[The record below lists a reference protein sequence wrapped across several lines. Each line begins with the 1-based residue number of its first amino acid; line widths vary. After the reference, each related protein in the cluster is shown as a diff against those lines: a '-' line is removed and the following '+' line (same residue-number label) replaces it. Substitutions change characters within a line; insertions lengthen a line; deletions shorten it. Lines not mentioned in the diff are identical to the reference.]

1 MLRLVPTRPTLLN
14 AAIPHPTPTAWLLRI
29 AKVYETLVPELLQ
42 PLQLKSQTLLGS
54 EYHLVT
60 GATVAQLD
68 QPAIAR
74 FLRWKLPLHHSWPCC
89 PRTMDQFVEKA
100 AQTLAR
106 KFGAAIP
113 QTLLIGLLD
122 PSSRDSYYK
131 KLASNLRGRTLQLF
145 PSLTAPSAE
154 AQDATSP
161 TLFCLVGQEGL
172 FCGIDSPRH
181 CNGFYPG
188 GTKFIPQNTA
198 NTISR
203 AGAKIAEALHYLR
216 LYHPL
221 PPAGAHWLE
230 LGASPGGMTA
240 ELLTKGYRV
249 TAIDRAPLDP
259 RLDYSADLTFVRS
272 DAARFTPA
280 ADTRFDAILCDLNG
294 EPRDSIEQVIR
305 LATQLVSGGL
315 VIFTLKTTGATT
327 LPHLQRLADSVTA
340 LAATGGLQ
348 LLAQTHLTYNR
359 HEFTLFFRKRETAE
373 QPAVDFFPAGF
384 STC

>member
-29 AKVYETLVPELLQ
+29 AKVYEALVPELLQ
-42 PLQLKSQTLLGS
+42 PLQLKSHTRLGS

-60 GATVAQLD
+60 GATLAQLG

-89 PRTMDQFVEKA
+89 PRTMDQFVKKA

-106 KFGAAIP
+106 KFGATAP

-145 PSLTAPSAE
+145 PPLTATSAE

-188 GTKFIPQNTA
+188 GTKFIPQNSA

-216 LYHPL
+216 LHQPEYCR
-221 PPAGAHWLE
+221 
-230 LGASPGGMTA
+230 
-240 ELLTKGYRV
+240 YR
-249 TAIDRAPLDP
+249 
-259 RLDYSADLTFVRS
+259 
-272 DAARFTPA
+272 
-280 ADTRFDAILCDLNG
+280 
-294 EPRDSIEQVIR
+294 
-305 LATQLVSGGL
+305 
-315 VIFTLKTTGATT
+315 
-327 LPHLQRLADSVTA
+327 H
-340 LAATGGLQ
+340 
-348 LLAQTHLTYNR
+348 
-359 HEFTLFFRKRETAE
+359 
-373 QPAVDFFPAGF
+373 
-384 STC
+384 

>member
-1 MLRLVPTRPTLLN
+1 
-14 AAIPHPTPTAWLLRI
+14 
-29 AKVYETLVPELLQ
+29 
-42 PLQLKSQTLLGS
+42 
-54 EYHLVT
+54 
-60 GATVAQLD
+60 
-68 QPAIAR
+68 
-74 FLRWKLPLHHSWPCC
+74 
-89 PRTMDQFVEKA
+89 MDQFVEKA

-106 KFGAAIP
+106 KFGTAKP

-145 PSLTAPSAE
+145 PPLAAPSAE
-154 AQDATSP
+154 TQDATSP

-216 LYHPL
+216 LHHPL

-240 ELLTKGYRV
+240 ELLAKGYRV

-280 ADTRFDAILCDLNG
+280 ASTRFDAILCDLNG

-305 LATQLVSGGL
+305 LAAQLVAGGL

-327 LPHLQRLADSVTA
+327 LPHLQRLADSVTV

-373 QPAVDFFPAGF
+373 QPA
-384 STC
+384 